1 MRGIADAE
9 RPVIGGVDTH
19 AERHVAAVVNQAGR
33 VLGTEQFPAAA
44 AATRPRPGWAPPAS
58 VDSPRNGTTVYE
70 ERTRRGIS
78 DAEVHPGL

>member
-33 VLGTEQFPAAA
+33 VLVTEQFPAAA
-44 AATRPRPGWAPPAS
+44 AGYAAAPGWMRSNYLLAFA
-58 VDSPRNGTTVYE
+58 GC
-70 ERTRRGIS
+70 
-78 DAEVHPGL
+78 